1 MVMVVGVLLFSIA
14 VFIISFRIGK
24 SGNVDRGKLS
34 TYITLLM
41 WASFLLGLFLMWRS
55 R

>member
-1 MVMVVGVLLFSIA
+1 MIIIGVLAFSI
-14 VFIISFRIGK
+14 VVIVISYRIGK
-24 SGNVDRGKLS
+24 SGNIERGKLA

-41 WASFLLGLFLMWRS
+41 WASFLWGLFIMWTS